1 MSSFRKAF
9 SSPVVEV
16 FSCLVE
22 RENAQRVY
30 QPKLVISA
38 KVFVSLDKDESD
50 LQSLFAARSS

>member
-1 MSSFRKAF
+1 
-9 SSPVVEV
+9 VVEV